1 MSASSRPE
9 EEMLRAG
16 VDALRP
22 VLEPHGFAFR
32 IGTVGKGSGG
42 YSASGFFEHGE
53 RSLEFHVRY
62 GLGMVTYRIGK
73 AELDHETYL
82 RYAGHWAQRS
92 YPNFGGTILESFRAL
107 ASDLLAFGQD
117 FVCGDG
123 AEFTAFAAQHAAN
136 PNRSKGFASLGKNDG

>member
-1 MSASSRPE
+1 
-9 EEMLRAG
+9 MLRAG

-32 IGTVGKGSGG
+32 MGTVGKGSGG

-62 GLGMVTYRIGK
+62 GLGMVNYRIGK
-73 AELDHETYL
+73 AELSHETYL

-92 YPNFGGTILESFRAL
+92 YPNFGGTILESFQAL
-107 ASDLLAFGQD
+107 AQDLLAFCQD
-117 FVCGDG
+117 FVSGNG
-123 AEFTAFAAQHAAN
+123 SEFTAFAAQHVAN
-136 PNRSKGFASLGKNDG
+136 PNRFKGFASLGKNDG